1 MAKLSPARAAVP
13 VLKGIPLINRGKV
26 RDTYDLG
33 NELLLS
39 VATDGI
45 SIFDFVLNALVP
57 DKGMVLT
64 AMTHFWMTLLE
75 KEGLCKTHLV
85 AAGAAIDE
93 YLPETLRGNPD
104 LQCRALVVKALKMSP
119 AEFIGRG
126 YLTGSVLK
134 EYRETE
140 KVFGLTMPTG
150 LQDGDELPFVL
161 DTPTTKAVDG
171 HDLPMDRDAVS
182 TQYPDETHTLIKVYC
197 FIREYA
203 KARGIIL
210 ADTKLE
216 FGRDKDETLV
226 LGDEVGTPD
235 SSRFWSTKV
244 WEVGR
249 TAEKRKAPSPFD
261 KQLVRNE
268 GIKFGINELNPEDPA
283 DVAKAHSFVVSPE
296 LISITTEMYHYI
308 FWLLT
313 GMRVEAYVA
322 SHLEVSLEVPKR
334 HIAVVFGSKND
345 LPAATAAFAM
355 SDMYLKNGHLGKRD
369 KHILSCH
376 RNPLK
381 LLEFADTHCEGVD
394 VVIAAGGKAFALAGI
409 LDAFLYARGKKIPVV
424 GVALGEEGSQGLH
437 DAQVSISGLPDQ
449 PVVMDEQNGVYTGA
463 EGLLEAIKRATFGE
477 MPPIM
482 PRPVREAEFFI

>member
-1 MAKLSPARAAVP
+1 MAKLSPTRESVP
-13 VLKGIPLINRGKV
+13 VLMEVPLINRGKV

-33 NELLLS
+33 NGLLLS

-75 KEGLCKTHLV
+75 KEGICKTHLI

-93 YLPETLRGNPD
+93 HLPEALRGNPD
-104 LQCRALVVKALKMSP
+104 LQSRALVVKALKMSP

-134 EYRETE
+134 EYQETG
-140 KVFGLTMPTG
+140 KIFGLDMPVG

-171 HDLPMDRDAVS
+171 HDLPMDREVVQA
-182 TQYPDETHTLIKVYC
+182 QYPEETATLIKVYC
-197 FIREYA
+197 FIRDYA
-203 KARGIIL
+203 KERGIIL

-216 FGRDKDETLV
+216 FGRDVDGALV
-226 LGDEVGTPD
+226 LGDEVGTAD
-235 SSRFWSTKV
+235 SSRFWSAKA
-244 WEVGR
+244 WEAGR
-249 TAEKRKAPSPFD
+249 KIEKRKASSPFD
-261 KQLVRNE
+261 KQLVRNN
-268 GIKFGINELNPEDPA
+268 GITFGINKLNPEDQA
-283 DVAKAHSFVVSPE
+283 DVAKAHTFVVSPE
-296 LISITTEMYHYI
+296 LIATTTEMYHYI

-313 GMRVEAYVA
+313 GMRVSAYVA

-334 HIAVVFGSKND
+334 HIAIVFGSKND
-345 LPAATAAFAM
+345 LPMATAALAI
-355 SDMYLKNGHLGKRD
+355 SNMYLKNGHLGKRD

-381 LLEFADTHCEGVD
+381 LLEFVDAHCEGVD
-394 VVIAAGGKAFALAGI
+394 VVIAAGGKAFALPGI
-409 LDAFLYARGKKIPVV
+409 LDAFLYARGKKIPVI
-424 GVALGEEGSQGLH
+424 GVALGEPGSQGLH

-449 PVVMDEQNGVYTGA
+449 PVVMDEKSGVYTCVD
-463 EGLLEAIKRATFGE
+463 GLQDAITRATFGE

-482 PRPVREAEFFI
+482 PRPEREAEFFI